1 MARTRRAR
9 GRTRPKKVKEP
20 KVYQPPVVFVT
31 GAGGYIGRLAVKALA
46 EARDD
51 NGDPLKIVASDIR
64 PPDEA
69 IDGVIYET
77 ADVRSPDLQ
86 DLVADHHITS
96 VVHLAAV
103 VTPGKGSDR
112 QLEYSVDVMGTRNVI
127 DACVHAR
134 ARQLV
139 VSSSGAAYGYYP
151 DNPEWIDED
160 DELRGNPEFAYSDH
174 KRQVEHMLERARK
187 LHPMLQQL
195 IFRPGVVLG
204 ATTRNQI
211 TDLFDAKIIIGL
223 RRADMRFVLIWD
235 EDVAGCLVQGVL
247 NRSAGIYN
255 LAGDGAL
262 TMKELARMM
271 GKPYAPLPVRPTR
284 AALAILKRLGRTQYG
299 PEQLDFL
306 RYRPV
311 LSNRRLKEEFGYTP
325 RKTTREVFEYFLQ
338 ERSHVR

>member
-1 MARTRRAR
+1 MARTQRSR
-9 GRTRPKKVKEP
+9 GRGPSKKVRAPRAP
-20 KVYQPPVVFVT
+20 KPPVVFVT

-51 NGDPLKIVASDIR
+51 RGDPLKVVACDIR
-64 PPDEA
+64 PPDER

-86 DLVADHHITS
+86 DLVAEHRITS

-112 QLEYSVDVMGTRNVI
+112 QLEYSVDVMGTRNVL
-127 DACVHAR
+127 DACVR
-134 ARQLV
+134 AEVRQLV
-139 VSSSGAAYGYYP
+139 VSSSGAAYGYYA
-151 DNPEWIDED
+151 DNPGWLDEE
-160 DELRGNPEFAYSDH
+160 DEIRGNPEFAYSDH
-174 KRQVEHMLERARK
+174 KRQVEHMLQRARD
-187 LHPMLQQL
+187 LHPSLRQL
-195 IFRPGVVLG
+195 IFRPGTVLG

-211 TDLFDAKIIIGL
+211 TDLFDARMVIGI
-223 RRADMRFVLIWD
+223 RNSDSPFVFIWD
-235 EDVAGCLVQGVL
+235 EDVAQCIVRGVL
-247 NRSAGIYN
+247 RRSSGIYN

-262 TMKELARMM
+262 PMRELARIM
-271 GKPYAPLPVRPTR
+271 GKPYIPLPVRPTR
-284 AALAILKRLGRTQYG
+284 VALAVLKRLGRTQYG

-325 RKTTREVFEYFLQ
+325 AKTTREVFDYFLQ
-338 ERSHVR
+338 ERAHVR